1 MRKLDGR
8 TNLIIEDIVRRKNLK
23 ETHIH
28 NVLRRVLLFI
38 PGWKTIVL
46 EQVIIHATKL
56 TNSVTSSIILICDS
70 RSGFSIRSLLTSREL
85 EVLQLLVEA
94 MSTKRTASSLC
105 LGVNIIE
112 FHHNRIM
119 KKAGVNNIADFIKHA
134 IRKGII
140 SL

>member
-56 TNSVTSSIILICDS
+56 TASSIPIKCK
-70 RSGFSIRSLLTSREL
+70 GYQTLL
-85 EVLQLLVEA
+85 
-94 MSTKRTASSLC
+94 
-105 LGVNIIE
+105 
-112 FHHNRIM
+112 
-119 KKAGVNNIADFIKHA
+119 
-134 IRKGII
+134 
-140 SL
+140 